1 MIQLIAYPQGTNFNA
16 GGYIDSTILDLY
28 DNEPIPLV
36 LNADD
41 FTNVAENT
49 ASYSRPEVTRY

>member
-28 DNEPIPLV
+28 DTLV
-36 LNADD
+36 KSSA
-41 FTNVAENT
+41 FNT
-49 ASYSRPEVTRY
+49 RGIG